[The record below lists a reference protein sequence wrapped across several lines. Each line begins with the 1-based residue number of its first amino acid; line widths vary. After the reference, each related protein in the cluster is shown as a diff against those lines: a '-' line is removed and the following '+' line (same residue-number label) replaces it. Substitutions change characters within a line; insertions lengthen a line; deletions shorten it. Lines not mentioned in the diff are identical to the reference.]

1 MSLIYS
7 IKKLVDPNA
16 ARIEEAHAI
25 LMQRA
30 QPRTDDSDDLRYR
43 CRVCGF
49 VSKSREYCPSCLADT
64 MEEYQII
71 IY

>member
-16 ARIEEAHAI
+16 ARMEAA
-25 LMQRA
+25 RA
-30 QPRTDDSDDLRYR
+30 ERLLQTQPDYDAGDNLRYR